1 MFHMRS
7 FCLSVLVTL
16 FVSGCTASYV
26 PAPLPMTHPANPAA
40 PEAPP
45 PPPSHAFRNESI
57 LSLPAEEMPTQG
69 SRAEHG
75 AMQEMHGGH

>member
-1 MFHMRS
+1 MVHMRS

-45 PPPSHAFRNESI
+45 PPPSQAFRDESI
-57 LSLPAEEMPTQG
+57 LSLPAEEMPAQG
-69 SRAEHG
+69 PHAGHG
-75 AMQEMHGGH
+75 VMQGMPGGH